1 VVSAAS
7 ARTSGLRSADPVRR
21 LRQPISG
28 ITGSELAVRPK
39 PAGDRS
45 GCARVARSMTEPA
58 REVREVFFPTGG

>member
-28 ITGSELAVRPK
+28 ITGSDLAVRPK

-45 GCARVARSMTEPA
+45 GGQADDRAGQHV
-58 REVREVFFPTGG
+58 